1 MDIQLCAAE
10 AGAGA
15 PLIFLHGNGENGG
28 YFEHQ
33 IRHFS
38 KHYRTIA
45 LDTRG
50 HGRSPRGTAPFR
62 IAQFAQDLKAFM
74 DERGIEQ
81 AILLGFSDG
90 ANIAMRFALAWPERV
105 RGLILNGGNLN
116 TRGVKPH
123 IQLPIELGWRAA
135 SLFAKKLPEAR
146 RNAELLGLMVLDP
159 NIPPEELAALHTPTL
174 VIAGSRDMIKTSHTK
189 EIAAAIPGAQLCIL
203 PGTHFIA
210 NQTPNAFN
218 RAVED
223 FLRAAGLW

>member
-1 MDIQLCAAE
+1 MDIQLYAAE
-10 AGAGA
+10 KGTGDA
-15 PLIFLHGNGENGG
+15 LILLHGNGEDGG

-33 IRHFS
+33 VRHFAG
-38 KHYRTIA
+38 HYRTIA
-45 LDTRG
+45 VDTRG

-62 IAQFAQDLKAFM
+62 IAQFAQDLKVFM

-135 SLFAKKLPEAR
+135 SLFAKKSPEAK

-159 NIPPEELAALHTPTL
+159 DIRLQELSALQMPAL
-174 VIAGSRDMIKTSHTK
+174 VIAGSRDMIKTSHTRQ
-189 EIAAAIPGAQLCIL
+189 IAAAIPGARLCIL

-210 NQTPNAFN
+210 NKSPDAFN
-218 RAVED
+218 RAVEE
-223 FLRAAGLW
+223 FLHTAGLW